1 LRVAV
6 HKTVNR
12 SAAPRPAAEA
22 HIQRPAAASVHV
34 LRPAAAGALQMQSA
48 MQISAPSDPAEREAD
63 AVARNVVRMPLPA
76 SRQAARLGGA
86 SQVARKAEGQPRIGT
101 GISAGIAA
109 GAGSGAPLPPNVRR
123 FMEPRFRADFRNV
136 RIHTGE
142 RAATLSRQLNA
153 QAFTVGNQIFFA
165 KDRFRPETEEGREL
179 IAHEL
184 THTIQQQAVVQRKAE
199 STVSQRVPAQVQR
212 LGLSDIL
219 DGLADLAANVP
230 GFTLL
235 TVIIARNPINMRA
248 VERNAVNL
256 LRGFMGLI
264 PGGEILFQVLQRY
277 GIVERIGQWVRE
289 QTEAMGLSF
298 QGIRDAFTR
307 FTDSLSWRDIFSPGD
322 VWRRAQDLFT
332 PTIAR
337 IRNFVSG
344 LVSQAIAWLK
354 ETFMQPLSNFCREIP
369 GYALIAVQLGRDPFT
384 NSPVARTAMNVV
396 RAVAEFIPGGR
407 ERVDQLAQ
415 SGALARAYNWFMEET
430 RARNLTWD
438 RITGTF
444 AQAWNALRLED
455 VLHPIDTLQR
465 MVGIFR
471 PLLTDLAGFARAA
484 LMKLAEFIFEAAMG
498 AGGARIIA
506 IFKRARDTFQTIIRD
521 PVGFLRNLL
530 AAVGQGVRQF
540 MSNILTHLRDG
551 VIAWLT
557 GPVAQAGI
565 QMPERWD
572 LRGIIWF
579 VLQIL
584 GLTWTRIRQKLVR
597 LMGERAVG
605 MLESG
610 FQLIQEIRE
619 RGLVQALRD
628 RVTEFFGTLRD
639 AALGGIRSF
648 IQQRLV
654 MAGIT
659 QLLSMLNPVGAVIQ
673 AIIKTYT
680 TIQFFIQKINQILEL
695 VESIVNSIAAI
706 AAGAIASAANF
717 VERTMART
725 IPMILDF
732 LARFIGL
739 GDVGAQVQAT
749 IRGLQARVD
758 QMLDRAVDWIR
769 RQAASLASRALGGD
783 PNATPQQRLERGVA
797 DGRAAVNR
805 FAGRRVGAL
814 VLRPLLAA
822 IRLRHQMQSLEAL
835 PRAGRWVVR
844 GVVNP
849 EAEALS
855 DAEVEGEAAAAAA
868 SAAAGGGVLNAPV
881 YGPLTGEFGTSV
893 SVRLQRSPSGSSP
906 PSAVG
911 PIWHIL
917 NERRDGGSYYYV
929 RGHLL
934 NDNFGGPGGD
944 WKNLT
949 PLTQATNNRSAVSML
964 RTIENTVRTALSQGR
979 MVDFGVSITYG
990 APDRS
995 ADADDARR
1003 KILPEDEGTAIAQ
1016 IIEAEQHVPTAVH
1029 GAAHTVAADN
1039 TRTQIVQQTV
1049 RNTLDTNID
1058 HYTRAASPRR
1068 IVRLNTASAPE
1079 LMTLNSVDATLA
1091 AQIIAQRTQRQFR
1104 DKIDARTRI
1113 GDRTW
1118 HAMVSTAG
1126 ISVRC

>member
-34 LRPAAAGALQMQSA
+34 LRPAAAAGALQMQSA
-48 MQISAPSDPAEREAD
+48 MQLSAPSDPAEREAD

-86 SQVARKAEGQPRIGT
+86 PQVARKAEGQPRIGT

-248 VERNAVNL
+248 VERNAANL

-444 AQAWNALRLED
+444 VQAWNALRLED

-739 GDVGAQVQAT
+739 GDVGAQVQNT

-783 PNATPQQRLERGVA
+783 PNAPPEQRLQNGLREGSR
-797 DGRAAVNR
+797 AVNR
-805 FAGRRVGAL
+805 LSGSHIGLAVIGPV
-814 VLRPLLAA
+814 LAA
-822 IRLRHQMQSLEAL
+822 IRLRHNMRRLEAQ
-835 PRAGRWVVR
+835 PRGTRWAVI
-844 GVVNP
+844 GEVNP
-849 EAEALS
+849 TAEELT
-855 DAEVEGEAAAAAA
+855 EKLVEEG
-868 SAAAGGGVLNAPV
+868 SGAGKFKSEITYSPV
-881 YGPLTGEFGTSV
+881 NDLGFGTHMLADPLGPDHPTGTSV
-893 SVRLQRSPSGSSP
+893 SQTLRLELRENKGSRL
-906 PSAVG
+906 G
-911 PIWHIL
+911 L
-917 NERRDGGSYYYV
+917 GSIASRQGRY
-929 RGHLL
+929 RLGHLL
-934 NDNFGGPGGD
+934 NHHVGGPGND
-944 WKNLT
+944 WRNLT
-949 PLTQATNNRSAVSML
+949 PITPSSNANHFYDVESNVKALVNVHKRWVKYDVKADYTGSFAKPGPHVHPLETSFARQLKWSYQLKKPSKSGTQLVNDDDS
-964 RTIENTVRTALSQGR
+964 
-979 MVDFGVSITYG
+979 FKSIPAAGSGKVPSISDGY
-990 APDRS
+990 PD
-995 ADADDARR
+995 
-1003 KILPEDEGTAIAQ
+1003 
-1016 IIEAEQHVPTAVH
+1016 
-1029 GAAHTVAADN
+1029 
-1039 TRTQIVQQTV
+1039 
-1049 RNTLDTNID
+1049 
-1058 HYTRAASPRR
+1058 
-1068 IVRLNTASAPE
+1068 
-1079 LMTLNSVDATLA
+1079 
-1091 AQIIAQRTQRQFR
+1091 
-1104 DKIDARTRI
+1104 
-1113 GDRTW
+1113 
-1118 HAMVSTAG
+1118 
-1126 ISVRC
+1126 

>member
-1 LRVAV
+1 MRVAV

-34 LRPAAAGALQMQSA
+34 LRPAAAAGALQMQSA

-123 FMEPRFRADFRNV
+123 FMEPRFRADFSNV

-199 STVSQRVPAQVQR
+199 STVSLRVPAQVQR

-557 GPVAQAGI
+557 GPVAQAGV

-680 TIQFFIQKINQILEL
+680 TIQFFIQKINQILDL

-783 PNATPQQRLERGVA
+783 PNATPEQRLQNAVREGQS
-797 DGRAAVNR
+797 AVNR
-805 FAGRRVGAL
+805 LPGSVIGRALITPVLAVIRVRHAL
-814 VLRPLLAA
+814 R
-822 IRLRHQMQSLEAL
+822 SLEVE
-835 PRAGRWVVR
+835 PENGRWVVVGEINPRLKGPTAKLIDTSVTPGAPGAFPSQIRHGALRSITYAGVTLSVGTRMTADPVGPDMVNR
-844 GVVNP
+844 GSTVP
-849 EAEALS
+849 PGPRA
-855 DAEVEGEAAAAAA
+855 D
-868 SAAAGGGVLNAPV
+868 LNA
-881 YGPLTGEFGTSV
+881 LI
-893 SVRLQRSPSGSSP
+893 GSRQSRYR
-906 PSAVG
+906 V
-911 PIWHIL
+911 
-917 NERRDGGSYYYV
+917 
-929 RGHLL
+929 GHLL
-934 NDNFGGPGGD
+934 NHHIGGSGTN
-944 WKNLT
+944 WLNLT
-949 PLTQATNNRSAVSML
+949 PLSASGNALHFHRVEDDVRGIVEGSGPNRWVFYDVVPRYGGHSSLPGGAHQAER
-964 RTIENTVRTALSQGR
+964 Q
-979 MVDFGVSITYG
+979 F
-990 APDRS
+990 
-995 ADADDARR
+995 
-1003 KILPEDEGTAIAQ
+1003 
-1016 IIEAEQHVPTAVH
+1016 
-1029 GAAHTVAADN
+1029 
-1039 TRTQIVQQTV
+1039 
-1049 RNTLDTNID
+1049 
-1058 HYTRAASPRR
+1058 
-1068 IVRLNTASAPE
+1068 
-1079 LMTLNSVDATLA
+1079 ATLLDCQWQA
-1091 AQIIAQRTQRQFR
+1091 MEPDPAQSTRLRRTGSLNNVPITLTLP
-1104 DKIDARTRI
+1104 D
-1113 GDRTW
+1113 
-1118 HAMVSTAG
+1118 
-1126 ISVRC
+1126 